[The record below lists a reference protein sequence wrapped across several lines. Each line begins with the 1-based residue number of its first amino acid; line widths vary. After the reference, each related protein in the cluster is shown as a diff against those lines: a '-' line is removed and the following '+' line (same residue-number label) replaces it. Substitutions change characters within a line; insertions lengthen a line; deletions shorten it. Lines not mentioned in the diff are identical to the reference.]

1 MLVAELNL
9 FLVELELE
17 LSVAKLKLS
26 VLELGQKRQL
36 ANLFFVFSRTPL
48 APGGNTTGDKRPI

>member
-26 VLELGQKRQL
+26 VLELAQKRQL
-36 ANLFFVFSRTPL
+36 ANLFFVFF
-48 APGGNTTGDKRPI
+48 